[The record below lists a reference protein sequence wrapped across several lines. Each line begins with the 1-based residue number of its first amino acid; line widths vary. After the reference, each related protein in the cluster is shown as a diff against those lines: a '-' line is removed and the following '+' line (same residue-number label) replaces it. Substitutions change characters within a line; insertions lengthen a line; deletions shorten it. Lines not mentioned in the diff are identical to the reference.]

1 MCELTSGFSVIN
13 CDSPGG
19 VDTIYLG
26 SLRDAT
32 TRAANYTFTRTNGAI
47 TAMANVGSK
56 LFYEITV
63 DAEMSDFTV
72 TAIGSRENASA
83 AFEISGSFKL
93 AGVTDTDIQ
102 KLDSLTRDR
111 VCVIAKMN
119 DGTLEVLGITNGC
132 KFAFTRTSGM
142 KFDDF
147 NGVTLTFTGR
157 ESLNPPKISDAIV
170 TTLLS

>member
-1 MCELTSGFSVIN
+1 MCELTAGFSILN
-13 CDSPGG
+13 CDNPGG
-19 VDTIYLG
+19 ISTIYLG

-32 TRAANYTFTRTNGAI
+32 TGAANYTYTRTGGAI
-47 TAMANVGSK
+47 SAMANVGAK
-56 LFYEITV
+56 LFYEVTV
-63 DAEMSDFTV
+63 DSEMSDFTV

-83 AFEISGSFKL
+83 AFEISGTIKL
-93 AGVTDTDIQ
+93 TGVTDTAIQ
-102 KLDSLTRDR
+102 KLDSITRDR

-119 DGTLEVLGITNGC
+119 DGTLEVLGISNGC

-157 ESLNPPKISDAIV
+157 ETYMPPKISDAIV